1 MNNSETINLCWV
13 TGWLGLVGA
22 ILTGSGEF
30 LLHFDPQARFT
41 DGLAFFAGISEQRS
55 NTGHFL
61 AVLGAPLYK
70 VGAFHIYLMLK
81 TSHARWA
88 LALFIVMAYGLA
100 VGSVWMGSRASIS
113 AIVNAPQYAELT
125 HLVEL
130 YDLRYESLL
139 QVTRIA
145 VLSISV
151 IYIWLV
157 IKGGSAYPK
166 WMAAANPI
174 VLLLLS
180 FGIYLV
186 APNVGKYLM
195 PIALNVGFAIFFVLS
210 LYFVRQHKQQHE
222 QHSQELL

>member
-1 MNNSETINLCWV
+1 M
-13 TGWLGLVGA
+13 
-22 ILTGSGEF
+22 
-30 LLHFDPQARFT
+30 
-41 DGLAFFAGISEQRS
+41 
-55 NTGHFL
+55 
-61 AVLGAPLYK
+61 
-70 VGAFHIYLMLK
+70 
-81 TSHARWA
+81 
-88 LALFIVMAYGLA
+88 
-100 VGSVWMGSRASIS
+100 
-113 AIVNAPQYAELT
+113 
-125 HLVEL
+125 VEL

-222 QHSQELL
+222 

>member
-1 MNNSETINLCWV
+1 
-13 TGWLGLVGA
+13 
-22 ILTGSGEF
+22 
-30 LLHFDPQARFT
+30 
-41 DGLAFFAGISEQRS
+41 
-55 NTGHFL
+55 
-61 AVLGAPLYK
+61 
-70 VGAFHIYLMLK
+70 
-81 TSHARWA
+81 
-88 LALFIVMAYGLA
+88 MAYGLA

-222 QHSQELL
+222 QHSQEML